1 MRRWPLAALFALI
14 GWPAT
19 PARADDIRVRP
30 VPVAAT
36 VVADAAGA
44 TALTAYGG
52 HVVWSRLD
60 PATNR
65 WQLVHRAG
73 GDVTALPVPERSV
86 AARPRRRRGARHAR
100 RSRGRRRAGD
110 RADQGAGAG
119 RRPLRPDRLR
129 GLPVLARRPAGGSV
143 VATRLALDA
152 PARVAG
158 LVLMGARPTFRDL
171 DDLYAEIEAFG
182 DAVDPGWVREFQ
194 LSTLARPVPAEW
206 LDMVVE
212 ESLKVPARVWKALVE
227 PTLRADHAGE
237 LGRISAPVLLAWG
250 DQDGIARRADQDE
263 PLRLIPGARLV
274 VYEGGGHAF
283 HWDNPAAFARD
294 LSAFVGEVVAR

>member
-1 MRRWPLAALFALI
+1 M
-14 GWPAT
+14 T
-19 PARADDIRVRP
+19 
-30 VPVAAT
+30 T
-36 VVADAAGA
+36 
-44 TALTAYGG
+44 
-52 HVVWSRLD
+52 H
-60 PATNR
+60 
-65 WQLVHRAG
+65 
-73 GDVTALPVPERSV
+73 ALPAVRLPHV
-86 AARPRRRRGARHAR
+86 AHGEPG
-100 RSRGRRRAGD
+100 
-110 RADQGAGAG
+110 
-119 RRPLRPDRLR
+119 
-129 GLPVLARRPAGGSV
+129 GLPVVLLHGYSDSCRSFEPVFEHLPASVRAYAVTQRGHGDAPRPDGGYDVEQLARDVVAFIDDAGIERAVVAGHSMGSV

-182 DAVDPGWVREFQ
+182 DAVDPRWVREFQ

-227 PTLRADHAGE
+227 PTLRADHTDE

-263 PLRLIPGARLV
+263 LLRLIPGARLV

-283 HWDNPAAFARD
+283 HWEDPAALARD